1 MGDVS
6 QGIKLEFLPYEHQLA
21 YQILSMGDGL
31 QRIQRSYHLRDL
43 PPFGQLGIFTSNPSL
58 TTTLTL

>member
-6 QGIKLEFLPYEHQLA
+6 HGIKSEFLPYEHQLA

-31 QRIQRSYHLRDL
+31 QRTEHSYHLCNL
-43 PPFGQLGIFTSNPSL
+43 PPSSQLGDIHK
-58 TTTLTL
+58 

>member
-6 QGIKLEFLPYEHQLA
+6 QGIKLEFLPYKHQLA

-31 QRIQRSYHLRDL
+31 QMTQRSCHLRDL
-43 PPFGQLGIFTSNPSL
+43 PPSDQLGDIHK
-58 TTTLTL
+58 